1 MIDIALTPEQ
11 SAFQQSI
18 RQFARKEL
26 APTYLLRAKRDEFP
40 WAEHRRVADLGVLG
54 LLAGPV
60 YGAGTDLDFVAV
72 GLAFEELAYA
82 DFNVANC
89 ALPPII
95 TSSILTQFASPEI
108 QEQWVPGIVAGNHL
122 VALGLTE
129 PDSGS
134 DAAAMR
140 TAAVATGDGWVIDGE
155 KTSVTSI
162 QHAAAVIVFAK
173 SETADGRKRVSAFL
187 VPTDTPGVTVAPIP
201 DTGWVPVG
209 RGSVSFDGAR
219 VPANALI
226 GGEGN
231 GFRVIMREFDFT
243 RPLLALTGIG
253 TAQACLDE
261 TAAYVSERRAF
272 GSLLSRF
279 EGISFPLAE
288 HLTKLHAARMI
299 CYDALRKRMLGVPHT
314 AEAAMAKW
322 FGPLVA
328 GQAIHDALISHG
340 HYGYSTES
348 PFEQRLR
355 DVLAVEIA
363 DGTAQVQK
371 IVIAREAYGAAFV
384 PYDKER

>member
-1 MIDIALTPEQ
+1 MIDIGLTDEQ
-11 SAFQQSI
+11 VAFRDSL

-26 APTYLLRAKRDEFP
+26 APTYLDRAKREEFP
-40 WAEHRRVADLGVLG
+40 WKEHRQVAELGVLG

-60 YGAGTDLDFVAV
+60 YGVAGEPDFVAV

-82 DFNVANC
+82 DFNIANC

-95 TSSILTQFASPEI
+95 TSSILSQFAEPEI
-108 QEQWVPGIVAGNHL
+108 QQEWIPGIVAGEHL

-140 TAAVATGDGWVIDGE
+140 TSATRTGDCWVIEGE
-155 KTSVTSI
+155 KTSVTAI
-162 QHAAAVIVFAK
+162 QHADAVIVFAK
-173 SETADGRKRVSAFL
+173 TTGDDGRRRISAFL
-187 VPTDTPGVTVAPIP
+187 VPTDAPGVTVAPIR

-209 RGSVSFDGAR
+209 RGSVSFDGVH
-219 VPANALI
+219 VPASALI

-253 TAQACLDE
+253 TAWACLDE
-261 TAAYVSERRAF
+261 TAAYVAARHAF
-272 GSLLSRF
+272 GSPLSRF

-288 HLTKLHAARMI
+288 HLTKLHAARLI
-299 CYDALRKRMLGVPHT
+299 CYDTLRKRMAGVPHT
-314 AEAAMAKW
+314 AEAAMSKW

-328 GQAIHDALISHG
+328 GQAIHDALITHG
-340 HYGYSTES
+340 HYGYTTDS

-371 IVIAREAYGAAFV
+371 IVIAREVFGGEFV
-384 PYDKER
+384 PYDRGR